1 MPRVIEKTVYQF
13 NELSDKAKE
22 RARAWYRGADDDSF
36 WEECVLEDAAQ
47 CAEILGISIKK
58 NGIYYSGFWS
68 QGDGASFV
76 GSYAYKKGAAK
87 AIRDHA
93 PQDTTLHEIA
103 DSLQEA
109 QRVNFYGAECT
120 ITHRGHYQH
129 SGCMSFD
136 WENPNRPDVLREEDS
151 LTQPL
156 RNFADWIYSQLEQEY
171 KYQNANAQVDESILA
186 NGYEFTSE
194 GECA

>member
-13 NELSDKAKE
+13 NELSDKAKD
-22 RARAWYRGADDDSF
+22 RVRNWYRGVDHGSF
-36 WEECVLEDAAQ
+36 WAECVLEDAAQ

-156 RNFADWIYSQLEQEY
+156 RNFADWIYSQLEKEY
-171 KYQNANAQVDESILA
+171 VYQSADAQVDESILA
-186 NGYEFTSE
+186 NEYEFTSE
-194 GECA
+194 GKRA